1 VKISQRAAQI
11 QPSATVGMAT
21 RAKQMIR
28 EGLDVISFAVGEP
41 DFATPE
47 HICQAAREAIDAG
60 DTKYTAA
67 SGIPELKEAVV
78 ARLRAE
84 VGLSYDADQVCISNG
99 GKHALT
105 NIWQTLLDEG
115 DEVIVF
121 APYWVSYL
129 AQIQL
134 CGGQAVTV
142 MTEASRGFQPDPA
155 EVRRAVTPRTVA
167 ILINSPA
174 NPTGAIFGQET
185 LQEIAAI
192 AAENDL
198 TIISDE
204 IYRNLIFDGR
214 QHLSIAML
222 NEETKAR
229 TILVDGV
236 SKSYAMTGW
245 RIGWLIAPRQFVAK
259 CSSIQSQQT
268 SAPSSISQ
276 HAALAALTGP
286 QDCVGAMRDQFEQ
299 RRDFFV
305 KALGELEGIKCNNPP
320 AAFYLF
326 PDISAH
332 LGRNLAGQQIDT
344 SLQLSEYLL
353 EKGLIST
360 VPGSAF
366 GAEGF
371 LRLSFACSVEDIKR
385 GLQRFK
391 TALEI

>member
-1 VKISQRAAQI
+1 MKISQRAVQV
-11 QPSATVGMAT
+11 QPSPTVGMAA

-28 EGLDVISFAVGEP
+28 QGLDVVSFAVGEP

-47 HICQAAREAIDAG
+47 HICQAAYQAMSAG
-60 DTKYTAA
+60 HTKYTAA
-67 SGIPELKEAVV
+67 SGIPELKEAIV

-84 VGLSYDADQVCISNG
+84 VGLDYDADQVCISNG

-121 APYWVSYL
+121 APYWVSYPV
-129 AQIQL
+129 QIQL
-134 CGGQAVTV
+134 CGGKPVV
-142 MTEASRGFQPDPA
+142 IETEASCGFQPDPE
-155 EVRRAVTPRTVA
+155 EVRSAVTPRTVA
-167 ILINSPA
+167 ILINSPT
-174 NPTGAIFGQET
+174 NPTGAVFDQET
-185 LQEIAAI
+185 LQEIASI

-198 TIISDE
+198 TIVSDE
-204 IYRNLIFDGR
+204 IYRNLVFNGR

-222 NEETKAR
+222 DEETKAR

-245 RIGWLIAPRQFVAK
+245 RIGWLIGPKDFVTKAG
-259 CSSIQSQQT
+259 SIQSQQT
-268 SAPSSISQ
+268 SGPSSISQ

-286 QDCVGAMRDQFEQ
+286 QDCVAAMRDEFEQ
-299 RRDFFV
+299 RRDFFAE
-305 KALGELEGIKCNNPP
+305 ALRQLEGIQCNVPP

-332 LGRNLAGQQIDT
+332 LGRSLAGKQIDT
-344 SLQLSEYLL
+344 SLQLAEYLL
-353 EKGLIST
+353 EQGLIST

-371 LRLSFACSVEDIKR
+371 LRLSFACSVEDIER
-385 GLQRFK
+385 GVQRLK

>member
-47 HICQAAREAIDAG
+47 HICQAAREAIEAG

-192 AAENDL
+192 ATENDL

-245 RIGWLIAPRQFVAK
+245 RIGWLIGPPQFATK

-268 SAPSSISQ
+268 SGPSSISQ

>member
-1 VKISQRAAQI
+1 MKISQRAAQI

-21 RAKQMIR
+21 RAKQMSR
-28 EGLDVISFAVGEP
+28 EGLDVVSFAVGEP

-47 HICQAAREAIDAG
+47 HICQASHQAIEAG
-60 DTKYTAA
+60 HTKYTAA

-121 APYWVSYL
+121 APYWVSY
-129 AQIQL
+129 AAVIQL
-134 CGGQAVTV
+134 CGGRAVTV
-142 MTEASRGFQPDPA
+142 MTDASRGFQPDPA
-155 EVRRAVTPRTVA
+155 EVRSAVTPRTVA
-167 ILINSPA
+167 ILVNSPA
-174 NPTGAIFGQET
+174 NPTGAVFGDET
-185 LQEIAAI
+185 LQELAAI

-198 TIISDE
+198 AIISDE

-222 NEETKAR
+222 DEETKAR

-236 SKSYAMTGW
+236 AKSYAMTGW
-245 RIGWLIAPRQFVAK
+245 RIGWLIGPKEFVGKAG
-259 CSSIQSQQT
+259 SIQSQETHNPCSVAQY
-268 SAPSSISQ
+268 
-276 HAALAALTGP
+276 AALAALTGP
-286 QDCVGAMRDQFEQ
+286 QDCVAAMRDQYEQ

-305 KALGELEGIKCNNPP
+305 EALGELEGIECNTPP

-332 LGRNLAGQQIDT
+332 LGRSLAGQRIDT
-344 SLQLSEYLL
+344 SLQLAEYLL
-353 EKGLIST
+353 SEGLIST

>member
-1 VKISQRAAQI
+1 VKISRRADQI

-47 HICQAAREAIDAG
+47 HICQAAQKAMEAG
-60 DTKYTAA
+60 YTKYTAA

-78 ARLRAE
+78 ARLRAD
-84 VGLSYDADQVCISNG
+84 VGLSYDANQICISNG
-99 GKHALT
+99 GKHALA

-115 DEVIVF
+115 DEVIIF
-121 APYWVSYL
+121 APYWVSYP

-134 CGGQAVTV
+134 CGGRVVTV
-142 MTEASRGFQPDPA
+142 MTEPSRGFQPDPDK
-155 EVRRAVTPRTVA
+155 VRDAVTPRTVA

-174 NPTGAIFGQET
+174 NPTGAVFGEET

-198 TIISDE
+198 AIISDE

-222 NEETKAR
+222 DEETKAR

-245 RIGWLIAPRQFVAK
+245 RIGWLIGPKDFATQA
-259 CSSIQSQQT
+259 SSIQSQQT
-268 SAPSSISQ
+268 SGPSSISQ
-276 HAALAALTGP
+276 YAALAALTGP
-286 QDCVGAMRDQFEQ
+286 QDCVAAMREQFAQ

-305 KALGELEGIKCNNPP
+305 EALSKLEGIDCNTPP

-332 LGRNLAGQQIDT
+332 LGRSLAGHQIDT

-353 EKGLIST
+353 EEGLIST

-371 LRLSFACSVEDIKR
+371 LRLSFACSVEDIRR
-385 GLQRFK
+385 GLQRLK
-391 TALEI
+391 TALGI

>member
-1 VKISQRAAQI
+1 MKISQRAAQI
-11 QPSATVGMAT
+11 SPSPTVGMAA

-47 HICQAAREAIDAG
+47 HICRAAQEAMEAG
-60 DTKYTAA
+60 HTKYTAA
-67 SGIPELKEAVV
+67 SGILELKEAVV

-84 VGLSYDADQVCISNG
+84 VGLNYDADQVCISNG
-99 GKHALT
+99 GKHALA

-115 DEVIVF
+115 DEVIIF
-121 APYWVSYL
+121 APYWVSYP

-134 CGGQAVTV
+134 CGGRPKAV
-142 MTEASRGFQPDPA
+142 MTDASRGFQPDPA

-167 ILINSPA
+167 VLLNSPA
-174 NPTGAIFGQET
+174 NPTGSIFDRET
-185 LQEIAAI
+185 LQEIATI

-198 TIISDE
+198 TIVSDE

-222 NEETKAR
+222 DEETKAR

-245 RIGWLIAPRQFVAK
+245 RIGWLIGPRQFVAK

-276 HAALAALTGP
+276 YAALAALTGP
-286 QDCVGAMRDQFEQ
+286 QDCVARMRAQFEQ
-299 RRDFFV
+299 RRNFFV
-305 KALGELEGIKCNNPP
+305 KALGELEGIKCNTPP
-320 AAFYLF
+320 GAFYVF

-332 LGRNLAGQQIDT
+332 LGRNLAGRQIDT
-344 SLQLSEYLL
+344 SLQLAEYLL
-353 EKGLIST
+353 EEGLIST
-360 VPGSAF
+360 VPGAAF

-371 LRLSFACSVEDIKR
+371 LRLSFACSAEDIKR
-385 GLQRFK
+385 GLQRLK
-391 TALEI
+391 TALGI